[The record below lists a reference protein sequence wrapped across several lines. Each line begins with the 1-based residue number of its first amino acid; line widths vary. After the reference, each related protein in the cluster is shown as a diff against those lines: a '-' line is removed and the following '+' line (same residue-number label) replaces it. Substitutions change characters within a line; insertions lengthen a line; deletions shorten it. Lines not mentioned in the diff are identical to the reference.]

1 MDQDEWDEAKNDANR
16 RKHGIGFELVY
27 DLDWS
32 KAKFKADERFD
43 YGENRRL
50 AFGRIEGRGYAI
62 VFVIRGER
70 VRIISVRRAH
80 DTELQ
85 EYDL

>member
-16 RKHGIGFELVY
+16 RKHGI
-27 DLDWS
+27 DWS